1 MIGNGECDGFKIIR
15 IGQSAT
21 KSLIAL
27 ISQGKVQ
34 SIGVEYANNNTPT
47 SAEVFIRWNKG
58 GVQWKNLYIVENN
71 LKIKSIKNVY
81 IVANLVV

>member
-1 MIGNGECDGFKIIR
+1 MIGNGECDGFKSLR

-47 SAEVFIRWNKG
+47 SAEVFIRWN
-58 GVQWKNLYIVENN
+58 
-71 LKIKSIKNVY
+71 
-81 IVANLVV
+81 